1 MAATWL
7 HQRRYE
13 DYQPTSTAV
22 ATVTG
27 FIASPDSPQFKAW
40 LAHAKESGQQPLVRE
55 LQRRELEGRSFNFEA
70 EWPRGKSHL
79 KVVGQFRS
87 G

>member
-7 HQRRYE
+7 HQKRYE
-13 DYQPTSTAV
+13 DYQTPTA
-22 ATVTG
+22 AVTG
-27 FIASPDSPQFKAW
+27 FIAPPDSPQFKAW